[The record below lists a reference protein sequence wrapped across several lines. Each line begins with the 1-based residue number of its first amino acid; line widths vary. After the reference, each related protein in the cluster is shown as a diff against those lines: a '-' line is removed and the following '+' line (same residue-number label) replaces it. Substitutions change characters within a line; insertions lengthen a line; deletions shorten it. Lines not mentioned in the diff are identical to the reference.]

1 MSCSTDICIVNSG
14 LYNDNY
20 TISGQYYSIDFYE
33 NPSSSYYIF
42 YSQTELRWCLA
53 ANLGDP
59 CILFGPT
66 SPFDPCPDFYSGILV
81 NGICPT
87 PTPTPT
93 LPCVI
98 DFDAIF
104 DCQVDPT
111 PTPTPTNTVTPTN
124 TITPSTT
131 NVCGGVSLDVSA
143 NTYTPTPTPTN
154 TQTPTPSPQV
164 NRPCNFDG
172 LAKFN
177 SVDGYIVCA
186 TSKKFEDC
194 YTGIESY
201 TTQTLFDS
209 DGNLLVIGDVY
220 GGTINGIGSC
230 FIFQAIVDN
239 ISGTDNVI
247 INVEY
252 GPSSDGS
259 CLDCIP
265 PKPTPTPTK
274 TPTPTPTP
282 QCNCG
287 HYQISGITDPDMV
300 TIEYV
305 DCNTGVLTLL
315 RPGYMGWAN
324 FVGHTIILCSSSTPT
339 LGFGT
344 ASIVQIGNCCSPSCL
359 KYYVTNNSP
368 LPANYTYTN
377 INGVT
382 TYAGI
387 FPNNT
392 VIVSATTTPY
402 STTGQI
408 TIIETGISCSDIPS
422 IPSPT
427 PTRTPTMTPTSSP
440 TTNCCVSFTNLKL
453 PGGTV
458 FLNGVTLTF
467 ASTQP
472 AGLSILPI
480 STIQALPCFPWQSMV
495 NCLSTGNGQINW
507 DYTINF
513 NQPVNNVKIQ
523 IIRYDTNSTLQIQ
536 EKITFTT
543 DTNIPTIFNCDG
555 CNVLVQNNSIIS
567 IPIPGST
574 NGTGDGSF
582 TISTTTPFNSLTLTP
597 TMLGANPNNKKVQVF
612 IRICELTPA

>member
-143 NTYTPTPTPTN
+143 NTYSPTPTPTPT
-154 TQTPTPSPQV
+154 QTPTPSSQIS
-164 NRPCNFDG
+164 RPCNFDG
-172 LAKFN
+172 IAKFN

-194 YTGIESY
+194 FTGIEYY

-209 DGNLLVIGDVY
+209 SGNLLVIGDVY
-220 GGTINGIGSC
+220 GGTINSIGSC
-230 FIFQAIVDN
+230 FIFVAIVDN
-239 ISGTDNVI
+239 ISGNDYVD

-252 GPSSDGS
+252 GSSSNGA
-259 CLDCIP
+259 CLNCIP
-265 PKPTPTPTK
+265 PQPSK
-274 TPTPTPTP
+274 TPTPTPTMTPTP
-282 QCNCG
+282 QCSCG
-287 HYQISGITDPDMV
+287 HYEITNFTDDNTVNITYIDCKTNNVV
-300 TIEYV
+300 T
-305 DCNTGVLTLL
+305 L
-315 RPGYMGWAN
+315 RPGYMGWISYLDHS
-324 FVGHTIILCSSSTPT
+324 VIICSNSTPT
-339 LGFGT
+339 LDVGT
-344 ASIVQIGNCCSPSCL
+344 ATINNIGNCCSPSCL

-368 LPANYTYTN
+368 FPANYTYTN

-382 TYAGI
+382 TIASVY
-387 FPNNT
+387 PNIT
-392 VIVSATTTPY
+392 TIVSATTTPY
-402 STTGQI
+402 STSGQL
-408 TIIETGISCSDIPS
+408 TIIETGLSCSF

-427 PTRTPTMTPTSSP
+427 PTRTPTRTPNPTYPPIPTSFDWTSGS
-440 TTNCCVSFTNLKL
+440 NWWVSDSLACQNYIS
-453 PGGTV
+453 
-458 FLNGVTLTF
+458 F
-467 ASTQP
+467 ASNGWTT
-472 AGLSILPI
+472 
-480 STIQALPCFPWQSMV
+480 STS
-495 NCLSTGNGQINW
+495 
-507 DYTINF
+507 
-513 NQPVNNVKIQ
+513 
-523 IIRYDTNSTLQIQ
+523 
-536 EKITFTT
+536 
-543 DTNIPTIFNCDG
+543 IPTVSSPLIDNT
-555 CNVLVQNNSIIS
+555 NNLPVVGHANQWIAIS
-567 IPIPGST
+567 STSAPGVVVY
-574 NGTGDGSF
+574 
-582 TISTTTPFNSLTLTP
+582 
-597 TMLGANPNNKKVQVF
+597 AVQVNAF
-612 IRICELTPA
+612 GTIINVILC